1 MPLSSPLVSLDLI
14 RAAAERLRP
23 VVIRTPLVPVGP
35 PVGANPL
42 FVKCENLQR
51 AGAFKI
57 RGAFNMM
64 TQLPEETRRRGVI
77 TYSSGNHGQAVALAA
92 SLLKAPAVIV
102 MPTTAPSIK
111 AEGARRL
118 GAEVIFEGTTS
129 TDRRARAER
138 EAAARGLTI
147 VPPFDHQW
155 IIAGQGT
162 IGLEILQDRPDVT
175 TVFVQ
180 IGGGGLISGVSAALK
195 QSRADVNVIGV
206 EPSGAAK
213 MKAALDAGQLVTL
226 EKTHSVADGLL
237 PVRAGDLTFAHARAF
252 VDEVWT
258 IDDAQIIKAVRWL
271 FKEAKLVVEP
281 SGAITVAAAR
291 RYQTEHPQTRNVV
304 AVLSGG
310 NVAPEAFAEYITRAD
325 PRSASG
331 VPTRH

>member
-1 MPLSSPLVSLDLI
+1 MLVSLDLI
-14 RAAAERLRP
+14 RAAAERIRP
-23 VVIRTPLVPVGP
+23 VITRTPLVPIGP
-35 PVGANPL
+35 AARSNPL
-42 FVKCENLQR
+42 IAKCENLQR
-51 AGAFKI
+51 AGSFKI

-64 TQLPEETRRRGVI
+64 SQLPDETRKRGVI

-92 SLLKAPAVIV
+92 SILKIPAVIV

-118 GAEVIFEGTTS
+118 GAEVIFEGVTS
-129 TDRRARAER
+129 VDRRARAEK
-138 EAAARGLTI
+138 EASARGLTM
-147 VPPFDHQW
+147 VPPFDHPM

-162 IGLEILQDRPDVT
+162 VGLEILEDRPAVS

-180 IGGGGLISGVSAALK
+180 IGGGGLVSGVSAALK
-195 QSRADVNVIGV
+195 RSRSAAHVIGV

-213 MKAALDAGQLVTL
+213 MKAAIQAGHLVTL
-226 EKTHSVADGLL
+226 DKTQSVADGLL
-237 PVRAGDLTFAHARAF
+237 PVRAGDLTFAHVREF
-252 VDEVWT
+252 VDEIWT
-258 IDDAQIIKAVRWL
+258 VDDADIITAVRWL

-291 RYQTEHPQTRNVV
+291 KYMSEHPQITDVV

-310 NVAPEAFAEYITRAD
+310 NVAPEAFAEYITRTD
-325 PRSASG
+325 TKSTSG